1 MIEGYI
7 LSITLSMA
15 VLTFFNIILKR
26 NDIKNEFKVRWQ
38 HYFLGY
44 LFMLYLVISL
54 KDIVGFPALSDLERS
69 IMFGR
74 PIFYPVFNFIPF
86 SSGIEISSILN
97 IIFFMPFGFL
107 LPTLWKEFRSFLP
120 TVLAGFL
127 FSLII
132 EVGQL
137 FTIRATDV
145 DDLIMNT
152 LGTALGFI
160 IFKLAS
166 KIFKNI
172 SSKTV
177 FEAHNKKCSIIK
189 YGPYLY
195 ILIASISVF
204 LS

>member
-7 LSITLSMA
+7 LSIILSMA

-26 NDIKNEFKVRWQ
+26 NDTKNKFKVRWQ
-38 HYFLGY
+38 HYLFGY
-44 LFMLYLVISL
+44 IFMLYLVISL
-54 KDIVGFPALSDLERS
+54 KDIVGFPVLSDLERV
-69 IMFGR
+69 IMSGR
-74 PIFYPVFNFIPF
+74 SIFYPVLNFIPF

-177 FEAHNKKCSIIK
+177 FEVHNKKCSIIK

-195 ILIASISVF
+195 ILIAIISVF